1 MNTDLFIAQR
11 MIKGSRG
18 HYYSRPVIRI
28 SILAIS
34 LSLAIMFVSIAI
46 LTGFQKEIRD
56 KVIGFTGH
64 IQITRFS
71 ENTNL
76 VPFAVE
82 KQQTFLHAL
91 RLHPA
96 ISHIQVYASKTGII
110 RTSGQIQGVVL
121 KGVGEDYNWDFF
133 RKRMVG
139 GHIPDYS
146 DTAQKND
153 VILSRALA
161 DLLNLKVNDPA
172 RMYFVVG
179 DHTLGRKFRISGIF
193 ETGLDEF
200 DRLYVIGNIIHI
212 QKINGW
218 SNTQVG
224 GFEVLLKDF
233 RDVEKMGKYIYHQIG
248 FQLDASTI
256 YQLYPQ
262 IFDWLALQDMNVVII
277 LALMIAV
284 SAITMIST
292 LLILI
297 LERTSMIGVLKALGL
312 PNRRIRKIFVYH
324 ALYILGW
331 GVGIGNLV
339 GFTLCFVQQ
348 KFGIIGLP
356 QESYYVSVVPV
367 HLDLVNILL
376 LNLISVTACYLML
389 IIPSFIITKVNPVKA
404 IRFS

>member
-1 MNTDLFIAQR
+1 LNTDLFIARR

-18 HYYSRPVIRI
+18 NYSRPVIRI
-28 SILAIS
+28 SILSIA
-34 LSLAIMFVSIAI
+34 LSLTIMFVSIAI
-46 LTGFQKEIRD
+46 LTGFQQEIRD
-56 KVIGFTGH
+56 KVIGFAGH

-76 VPFAVE
+76 VPFPVE
-82 KQQTFLHAL
+82 KQQAFLPSL
-91 RLHPA
+91 RNHPK
-96 ISHIQVYASKTGII
+96 IKHIQVYATKAGII

-121 KGVGEDYNWDFF
+121 KGVGEDYDWSFF
-133 RKRMVG
+133 SKRMLQG
-139 GHIPDYS
+139 NIPSYT
-146 DTAQKND
+146 DTASKND
-153 VILSRALA
+153 VIISRALA
-161 DLLNLKVNDPA
+161 DLLELKLNDPV
-172 RMYFVVG
+172 RMYFIVG
-179 DHTLGRKFRISGIF
+179 ENTVGRKFRLAGIY

-200 DRLYVIGNIIHI
+200 DKLYVIGNLLHI

-218 SNTQVG
+218 NTGQVG
-224 GFEVLLKDF
+224 GFEVVLKDF
-233 RDVEKMGKYIYHQIG
+233 RDIDRMGRYIYHQIG

-277 LALMIAV
+277 LSLMIAV

-312 PNRRIRKIFVYH
+312 SNRRIRKIFMYH

-331 GVGIGNLV
+331 GIGIGNLF
-339 GFTLCFVQQ
+339 GFSLCLLQL
-348 KFGIIGLP
+348 KLGIIGLP
-356 QESYYVSVVPV
+356 QESYYVAVVPV
-367 HLDLVNILL
+367 HLDFFNILL
-376 LNLISVTACYLML
+376 LNLISVSACYVML
-389 IIPSFIITKVNPVKA
+389 IIPSFIITRINPVRA

>member
-1 MNTDLFIAQR
+1 MNTDLFIARR

-18 HYYSRPVIRI
+18 HYSRPVIRI
-28 SILAIS
+28 SILAIA
-34 LSLAIMFVSIAI
+34 LSLTIMFVSIAI
-46 LTGFQKEIRD
+46 LTGFQQEIRD

-64 IQITRFS
+64 IQVTRFS

-76 VPFAVE
+76 VPFPVE
-82 KQQTFLHAL
+82 KKQTFLPTL
-91 RLHPA
+91 RIHPK
-96 ISHIQVYASKTGII
+96 IKHIQVYASKAGII
-110 RTSGQIQGVVL
+110 RTADQIQGVVL

-133 RKRMVG
+133 RSRMVQ
-139 GHIPDYS
+139 GHIPDYA
-146 DTAQKND
+146 DTARKND
-153 VILSRALA
+153 VIISRALA
-161 DLLNLKVNDPA
+161 DLLNLKINDPA
-172 RMYFVVG
+172 RMYFIVG
-179 DHTLGRKFRISGIF
+179 EHTVGRKFRIAGIF

-218 SNTQVG
+218 NNGQIG
-224 GFEVLLKDF
+224 GFEVVLKDF
-233 RDVEKMGKYIYHQIG
+233 RDIDKMGKFIYHQIG

-277 LALMIAV
+277 LSLMIAV

-312 PNRRIRKIFVYH
+312 SNRRIRKIFVYH

-331 GVGIGNLV
+331 GVGIGNLF
-339 GFTLCFVQQ
+339 GFILCFVQL
-348 KFGIIGLP
+348 KLGIIGLP

-367 HLDLVNILL
+367 HLDMTNILL

-389 IIPSFIITKVNPVKA
+389 IIPSFIITRINPVNA

>member
-1 MNTDLFIAQR
+1 MNTDLFIARR

-18 HYYSRPVIRI
+18 HYSRPVIRI

-34 LSLAIMFVSIAI
+34 LSLTIMFVSIAI

-76 VPFAVE
+76 VPFPVE
-82 KQQTFLHAL
+82 SRQPFLQGM
-91 RLHPA
+91 RLHPK
-96 ISHIQVYASKTGII
+96 IKYIQAYASKAGII
-110 RTSGQIQGVVL
+110 RTSDQIQGVVL
-121 KGVGEDYNWDFF
+121 KGVGEDYNWGFF
-133 RKRMVG
+133 RKRMAEG
-139 GHIPDYS
+139 NIPDYS

-153 VILSRALA
+153 VIISKSLSN
-161 DLLNLKVNDPA
+161 LLDLKVNDPV
-172 RMYFVVG
+172 RMYFIYG
-179 DHTLGRKFRISGIF
+179 EHTVGRKFRVSGIF
-193 ETGLDEF
+193 ETGLEEF
-200 DRLYVIGNIIHI
+200 DKLYVIGNLVHI

-218 SNTQVG
+218 NSNQIG
-224 GFEVLLKDF
+224 GFEVVLKDF
-233 RDVEKMGKYIYHQIG
+233 RDIEEMGKYVYHQIG

-277 LALMIAV
+277 LALMISV

-312 PNRRIRKIFVYH
+312 SSRRIRKIFVYH

-331 GVGIGNLV
+331 GIGIGNLI
-339 GFTLCFVQQ
+339 GFTLCLAQQ
-348 KFGIIGLP
+348 QWGLIGLP
-356 QESYYVSVVPV
+356 QESYYVPVVPV
-367 HLDLVNILL
+367 HLDLFNILL
-376 LNLISVTACYLML
+376 LNLISIAACYLML
-389 IIPSFIITKVNPVKA
+389 IVPSLIITRINPVKA

>member
-1 MNTDLFIAQR
+1 MNTDLFIARR

-18 HYYSRPVIRI
+18 HYSRPVIRI
-28 SILAIS
+28 SILAIA
-34 LSLAIMFVSIAI
+34 LSLTIMFVSIAI
-46 LTGFQKEIRD
+46 LTGFQQEIRD

-64 IQITRFS
+64 IQVTRFS

-76 VPFAVE
+76 VPFPVE
-82 KQQTFLHAL
+82 KKQTFLPTL
-91 RLHPA
+91 RIHPK
-96 ISHIQVYASKTGII
+96 IKHIQVYASKAGII
-110 RTSGQIQGVVL
+110 RTADQIQGVVL

-133 RKRMVG
+133 RSRMVQ

-146 DTAQKND
+146 DTARKND
-153 VILSRALA
+153 VIISRALA
-161 DLLNLKVNDPA
+161 DLLNLKINDPA
-172 RMYFVVG
+172 RMYFIVG
-179 DHTLGRKFRISGIF
+179 EHTVGRKFRIAGIF

-218 SNTQVG
+218 NSGQIG
-224 GFEVLLKDF
+224 GFEVVLKDF
-233 RDVEKMGKYIYHQIG
+233 RDIDKMGKFIYHQIG

-277 LALMIAV
+277 LSLMIAV

-312 PNRRIRKIFVYH
+312 SNRRIRKIFVYH

-331 GVGIGNLV
+331 GVGIGNLF
-339 GFTLCFVQQ
+339 GFILCFVQL
-348 KFGIIGLP
+348 KLGIIGLP

-367 HLDLVNILL
+367 HLDMTNILL

-389 IIPSFIITKVNPVKA
+389 IIPSFIITRINPVNA

>member
-1 MNTDLFIAQR
+1 LNTDLFIALR

-18 HYYSRPVIRI
+18 HYSRPVIRI
-28 SILAIS
+28 SILAIT
-34 LSLAIMFVSIAI
+34 LSLTIMFVSIAI
-46 LTGFQKEIRD
+46 LTGFQQEIRD

-76 VPFAVE
+76 VPYPVE
-82 KQQTFLHAL
+82 EQQPFLPAL
-91 RLHPA
+91 LAHPK
-96 ISHIQVYASKTGII
+96 IKHIQVYASKAGII
-110 RTSGQIQGVVL
+110 RTSDQIQGVVL
-121 KGVGEDYNWDFF
+121 KGVGKDYDWGFF
-133 RKRMVG
+133 SKRMTLG
-139 GHIPDYS
+139 NIPDYS
-146 DTAQKND
+146 DSTQKND

-161 DLLNLKVNDPA
+161 NLLNLKVNDPL
-172 RMYFVVG
+172 RMYFIYG
-179 DHTLGRKFRISGIF
+179 EHTVGRKFRISGIF
-193 ETGLDEF
+193 ETGLEEF
-200 DRLYVIGNIIHI
+200 DKLYVIGNLVHI

-218 SNTQVG
+218 SNGQIG
-224 GFEVLLKDF
+224 GFEVELKDF
-233 RDVEKMGKYIYHQIG
+233 RDINEMGKYVYHQIG

-277 LALMIAV
+277 LSLMIAV

-324 ALYILGW
+324 AMYILGW
-331 GVGIGNLV
+331 GIGIGNLT
-339 GFTLCFVQQ
+339 GFTLCLVQKQ
-348 KFGIIGLP
+348 WGVIGLP
-356 QESYYVSVVPV
+356 QESYYVPVVPI
-367 HLDLVNILL
+367 HLDLFNIVILNILS
-376 LNLISVTACYLML
+376 ITACYLML
-389 IIPSFIITKVNPVKA
+389 IIPSLIITRINPVKA

>member
-1 MNTDLFIAQR
+1 LNTDLFIARR

-18 HYYSRPVIRI
+18 HYSRPVIRI
-28 SILAIS
+28 SILAIA
-34 LSLAIMFVSIAI
+34 LSLTIMFVSIAI
-46 LTGFQKEIRD
+46 LTGFQQEIRD

-64 IQITRFS
+64 IQVTRFS

-76 VPFAVE
+76 VPFPVE
-82 KQQTFLHAL
+82 KKQTFLPTL
-91 RLHPA
+91 RIHPK
-96 ISHIQVYASKTGII
+96 IKHIQVYASKAGII
-110 RTSGQIQGVVL
+110 RTADQIQGVVL

-133 RKRMVG
+133 RSRMVQ

-146 DTAQKND
+146 DTARKND
-153 VILSRALA
+153 VIISRALA
-161 DLLNLKVNDPA
+161 DLLNLKINDPA
-172 RMYFVVG
+172 RMYFIVG
-179 DHTLGRKFRISGIF
+179 EHTVGRKFRIAGIF

-218 SNTQVG
+218 NSGQIG
-224 GFEVLLKDF
+224 GFEVVLKDF
-233 RDVEKMGKYIYHQIG
+233 RDIDKMGKFIYHQIG

-277 LALMIAV
+277 LSLMIAV

-312 PNRRIRKIFVYH
+312 SNRRIRKIFVYH

-331 GVGIGNLV
+331 GVGIGNLF
-339 GFTLCFVQQ
+339 GFILCFVQL
-348 KFGIIGLP
+348 KLGIIGLP

-367 HLDLVNILL
+367 HLDMTNILL

-389 IIPSFIITKVNPVKA
+389 IIPSFIITRINPVNA